1 MADAEPGDRQEH
13 DQARDSS
20 ASDQREQADQRAQ
33 RLNNLASLVER
44 GLEPYPYSF
53 EATHTTAAL
62 RASHGGLE
70 PGARAADASKVTVAG
85 RVMLKRMLGK
95 LTFATLQDDSGRI
108 QVSFQKDKLEQY
120 NALKKIDLGDWLEVS
135 GEIYATQTGELT
147 IDAGSFRL
155 LAKALR
161 PLPSKHHGLVDKE
174 ARYRQRYLDLI
185 ANEES
190 KRAFVLRA
198 KAVSFI
204 RRYLDDKG
212 FLEVETPVLQA
223 VPGGAD
229 ARPFETHH
237 NALDHDFHLRISLEL
252 YLKRLVVGGFEAVY
266 EIGRVF
272 RNEGISYKHNP
283 EYTMLELYWAGKDYL
298 DILALVEEMYSMLV
312 ERLTG
317 SMVLTYQGQQLDF
330 TPPWPRVDYTGELAS
345 RAGMD
350 FDPMDEVRLRAWT
363 AETFPGSTATGDASE
378 PPLAERPLNQLFDK
392 LYDIYVEPHLVGPV
406 FVMDHPLA
414 ISPLAKKH
422 RTRPGLVERFEP
434 VVVGMELGNAFSELN
449 DPLDQRERFE
459 EQERLR
465 EGGND
470 EAQRIDEDF
479 LVALEHGMP
488 PTGGLGLGIDR
499 IAMLLADVPSI
510 RDVVLFP
517 LLRPERS
524 VG

>member
-1 MADAEPGDRQEH
+1 MSDGESGDRPSGEQVGLDQHAETQ
-13 DQARDSS
+13 DQAG
-20 ASDQREQADQRAQ
+20 QRAQ
-33 RLNNLASLVER
+33 RLTNLASLVER
-44 GLEPYPYSF
+44 GFEAYPYSF
-53 EATHTTAAL
+53 ESTHTAAAL
-62 RASHGGLE
+62 RASHADLQ
-70 PGARAADASKVTVAG
+70 PGARATAAGTVAVAG

-108 QVSFQKDKLEQY
+108 QVSFQKDELEHY
-120 NALKKIDLGDWLEVS
+120 NALKKIDLGDWLEVT
-135 GEIYATQTGELT
+135 GEVYATQTGELT
-147 IDAGSFRL
+147 VSAKEFRL

-185 ANEES
+185 VNEES
-190 KRAFVLRA
+190 KRAFMLRA
-198 KAVSFI
+198 KAVSYI
-204 RRYLDDKG
+204 RRYLDDRG

-229 ARPFETHH
+229 ARPFVTHH

-252 YLKRLVVGGFEAVY
+252 YLKRLIVGGFEAVY
-266 EIGRVF
+266 EIGRNF

-298 DILALVEEMYSMLV
+298 DILALVEDMYAGLV
-312 ERLTG
+312 KTMTG
-317 SMVLTYQGQQLDF
+317 STVLTYQGQELDF
-330 TPPWPRVDYTGELAS
+330 TPPWPRVDYTGELAA
-345 RAGMD
+345 RAGLD
-350 FDPMDEVRLRAWT
+350 FDPMDEVRLRQWA
-363 AETFPGSTATGDASE
+363 AEKFPGSVSRTGEDAGE
-378 PPLAERPLNQLFDK
+378 PPLAKRPLNQLFDK

-406 FVMDHPLA
+406 FVMDHPLV

-422 RTRPGLVERFEP
+422 RSRPGLVERFEP

-449 DPLDQRERFE
+449 DPLDQRRRFE

-465 EGGND
+465 EGGD
-470 EAQRIDEDF
+470 EEAQRIDEDF

-517 LLRPERS
+517 LLRPER
-524 VG
+524 